1 MSNLID
7 ALKQGKDIDFIKIAV
22 YMILKRVD
30 EETFAKYIYMFLY
43 EHPDLVKKVYTLFK
57 VGEGIIEQYF
67 AENLKD

>member
-1 MSNLID
+1 MNSLID
-7 ALKQGKDIDFIKIAV
+7 ALRQGKDIDFIKIAV

-43 EHPDLVKKVYTLFK
+43 EHPDLIKKVYTLFK
-57 VGEGIIEQYF
+57 IGEGIIEQYF